1 MQKRFVAF
9 LIAVL
14 VAAGSGVAAAQ
25 ERFGGLTGIVTDASG
40 AVLPGATVTITSK
53 NTGAARTLV
62 TGGDGL
68 YNVPDL
74 DPGRYTMVVE
84 LSGFSKVSME
94 DVSVSLGKSL
104 KVDAQLKVGDMS
116 EVVQVLASDRPAI
129 DLRSTLVSHNVTAE
143 EIDRLPKGRSF
154 QSLAMT
160 APSVNSG
167 EIEGGFQVNGASG
180 AENAFTV
187 DGVVTNSLINGSSRQ
202 NTVFDYLQ
210 EVQVKTTGIAAEY
223 GGALGGVISAV
234 TKSGGN
240 TFRGE
245 GHYLYEGSGLSAGP
259 VKRLVLNPSDDV
271 SVTYEQDSKAG
282 DHRSEIGGSLGGPI
296 VKDKLFF
303 FGSYSPR
310 FVRRTNEYRFSNG
323 TENGEIARKQRLTQ
337 LFGKVTYSG
346 RRVTASGSA
355 LFTPTTSEGTLPN
368 YNGSGEN
375 VITSSQAANSVN
387 LQRGFEQTQTNA
399 SGNVDIVLSN
409 SSFLSARGGVFH
421 DNYNDTGIPNTT
433 NFTYATSSAGLAGI
447 PANLQGPI
455 GTQNTPRALI
465 VEKDA
470 TDRQFFNLDYNNA
483 FHAGG
488 YHTLKAGF
496 GYQNTVNDANQAYPG
511 GYVDISFNRDFVAP
525 NGSNQGR
532 GTYGFY
538 AVNNRGVQGE
548 AGANILSLYVQDQW
562 TLGDRLTLNVGL
574 RAEDETVPSF
584 RDGIDAMSF
593 SWKDKIAPRLGAAY
607 DVRGDGKFK
616 IYGSWGRYYDW
627 TKYELPRGSY
637 GGDTWQIYYRALDTL
652 DFSSLNLSN
661 MPGRDLWVVPGSFRD
676 RRVPNFDSTDPD
688 IKPMFQDSTSIGT
701 EYQLG
706 SEMVFGAHFVHNDLG
721 RTIEDIGAV
730 DAFGNETYIIGNP
743 GEGLAEF
750 QFPSGATPFG
760 QPVPKPKRQYDALEL
775 TLSKR
780 FSNNYFWSASYVMSR
795 LYGNYSGIAASEEV
809 STPTTG
815 VASGTAQQQAGSI
828 ARPGGNANR
837 AWDIDEIF
845 WDSHGNLDVV
855 GRLPTDRPHVVKLY
869 GSYMAPFGTQFGVNF
884 YGGSGTPL
892 TTYVN
897 TVNQTQAF
905 VNGRG
910 DLGRTDVLTRTDLLV
925 SHELK
930 VGSGNKRM
938 RLELNLLNAFNQKTS
953 RHQFNFLNRG
963 AGTPRASAAIDLS
976 GVDLRN
982 GYDYNAM
989 IAASSEG
996 ANAYDP
1002 RFQMDDLFEPG
1013 TQGYVTLRFLF

>member
-9 LIAVL
+9 LVAVL
-14 VAAGSGVAAAQ
+14 MAAGVGVATAQ

-40 AVLPGATVTITSK
+40 GVLPGATVTVSNK
-53 NTGAARTLV
+53 STGAARTQV
-62 TGGDGL
+62 TSADGV
-68 YNVPDL
+68 YTIPDL
-74 DPGRYTMVVE
+74 EPGHYAVVVE
-84 LSGFSKVSME
+84 LSGFSKIQMG
-94 DVSVSLGKSL
+94 DVLVSLGKTL

-116 EVVQVLASDRPAI
+116 EVVQVQAEARPAI
-129 DLRSTLVSHNVTAE
+129 DLRSTLVSHNVTSE

-154 QSLAMT
+154 QSLALT

-187 DGVVTNSLINGSSRQ
+187 DGVVTNSLINGASRQ
-202 NTVFDYLQ
+202 NTVFEYLQ

-245 GHYLYEGSGLSAGP
+245 GHYLYEGSKLSAGP
-259 VKRLVLNPSDDV
+259 VKRLVLDPVDDLT
-271 SVTYEQDSKAG
+271 VTYQQDTKAP
-282 DHRSEIGGSLGGPI
+282 DNRNEIGGSIGGPI

-303 FGSYSPR
+303 YGSFSPR
-310 FVRRTNEYRFSNG
+310 FATRTNSYNYSNG
-323 TENGEIARKQRLTQ
+323 TEHGDIKRDQKLMQ
-337 LFGKVTYSG
+337 LFGKVTYSSS
-346 RRVTASGSA
+346 RFTASGSA
-355 LFTPTTSEGTLPN
+355 LFTPTTSTGTLPA

-375 VITSSQAANSVN
+375 SITSSLAANQPNVT
-387 LQRGFEQTQTNA
+387 RGFEQTQTNT
-399 SGNVDIVLSN
+399 SGNVDVILSGT
-409 SSFLSARGGVFH
+409 SFLSVRGGMFY

-433 NFTYATSSAGLAGI
+433 NYTYQATTAGVAGI
-447 PANLQGPI
+447 PANLQG
-455 GTQNTPRALI
+455 GVQTLNTPRALI
-465 VEKDA
+465 VAKDA
-470 TDRQFFNLDYNNA
+470 TNRNFFNLDYNNA

-488 YHTLKAGF
+488 YHTLKGGF
-496 GYQNTVNDANQAYPG
+496 GYQHTVNNADQAYPG
-511 GYVDISFNRDFVAP
+511 GFVDIFWGRPFVAP
-525 NGSNQGR
+525 NGSNQGT
-532 GTYGFY
+532 GTYGYY

-548 AGANILSLYVQDQW
+548 AGANVLSLYVQDQW
-562 TLGDRLTLNVGL
+562 TLGQRLTLNVGL
-574 RAEDETVPSF
+574 RAENEVVPSF

-593 SWKDKIAPRLGAAY
+593 GWGDKIAPRLGAAY
-607 DVRGDGKFK
+607 DVRGDGRFK
-616 IYGSWGRYYDW
+616 VYGSWGRYFDW

-637 GGDTWQIYYRALDTL
+637 GGDTWQIYYRSLDTL
-652 DFSSLNLSN
+652 DIASLNLSN

-676 RRVPNFDSTDPD
+676 RRVPNFDSTDPN
-688 IKPMFQDSTSIGT
+688 IKPMYQDSTSIGT
-701 EYQLG
+701 EYQIG
-706 SEMVFGAHFVHNDLG
+706 SEMVFGAHFVHNNLG

-730 DAFGNETYIIGNP
+730 DAAGNETYVIGNP
-743 GEGLAEF
+743 GEGLALI
-750 QFPSGATPFG
+750 QSPSGATPLG
-760 QPVPKPKRQYDALEL
+760 QPLPKAKRQYDALEF

-780 FSNNYFWSASYVMSR
+780 FSKNYFWSASYVLSR
-795 LYGNYSGIAASEEV
+795 LYGNYSGIAASEEI

-815 VASGTAQQQAGSI
+815 TSSGTAQQQAGSI

-837 AWDIDEIF
+837 AFDIDELL
-845 WDSHGNLDVV
+845 WDAHGNVGVD

-892 TTYVN
+892 TTYVI
-897 TVNQTQAF
+897 TANQTQVF

-910 DLGRTDVLTRTDLLV
+910 DMGRTDPLLRTDFLV

-930 VGSGNKRM
+930 LAGTKRL

-953 RHQFNFLNRG
+953 RHEFNFLNRG
-963 AGTPRASAAIDLS
+963 AGTNRSSSAISLAN
-976 GVDLRN
+976 VDLRN
-982 GYDYNAM
+982 GYDYNAL
-989 IAASSEG
+989 IAATPDG

-1002 RFQMDDLFEPG
+1002 RYGKSDLFEPG
-1013 TQGYVTLRFLF
+1013 TQGYFTVKFLF